1 MTSNNPLQTTI
12 IRGPRQSLRGTLRVP
27 GDKSISHRALLL
39 GGIASGET
47 RVQGLLEGEDCL
59 ATLAAMRRLGVNV
72 EKHESGEYRI
82 EGAGENGL
90 QEPEEI
96 LDLGNSG
103 TATRLMI
110 GLLAGYPIAATLTG
124 DASVRRR
131 PMLRV
136 VEPIRRM
143 GALVLGRKDGDR
155 APLTIQGGNLR
166 GITYSSP
173 LASAQVKSAILLAGL
188 GAKGETRLKEP
199 SLTRDHSERMLRA
212 FGARIARDG
221 ETISIQGGKVLQG
234 QPVQVPGDISSA
246 AFFLV
251 AGLLL
256 PGSDITL
263 RNVGLNP
270 TRTGLID
277 VLQGMGGKID
287 LLEQREV
294 AGERIGN
301 IHVVT
306 SALKGVEVG
315 GSLVPR
321 MIDEFPILTLAAIC
335 AEGRTVIRDAHEL
348 RFKESDRIAAIVR
361 QFANLGIVMEEE
373 EEGYSIEGP
382 QKILAGQ
389 TESLGDHR
397 IAMTLIVAGLLAK
410 GESTVADTG
419 CIATSFPDFFPL
431 LAQLCGEEAVHHG

>member
-1 MTSNNPLQTTI
+1 MTSNNPLQTAF
-12 IRGPRQSLRGTLRVP
+12 IRGPRQGLRGTLSVP

-39 GGIASGET
+39 GGLAAGET
-47 RVQGLLEGEDCL
+47 RIRGLLEGEDCL
-59 ATLAAMRRLGVNV
+59 ATLGAMRRLGVSI
-72 EKHESGEYRI
+72 EKPEPGEYRI
-82 EGAGENGL
+82 EGAGRKGF

-136 VEPIRRM
+136 VEPVRRM
-143 GALVLGRKDGDR
+143 GALVLGRKEGDR
-155 APLTIQGGNLR
+155 VPLTIQGGNLR
-166 GITYSSP
+166 GIEYSSP

-199 SLTRDHSERMLRA
+199 TLTRDHTERMLRA
-212 FGARIARDG
+212 FGARIEKDG
-221 ETISIQGGKVLQG
+221 ETICIQGGTELQG

-246 AFFLV
+246 AFFLL

-256 PGSDITL
+256 PDSSIVL

-277 VLQGMGGKID
+277 VLQAMGGKID
-287 LLEQREV
+287 ILEQREM
-294 AGERIGN
+294 AGERIGD
-301 IHVVT
+301 IQVAT

-321 MIDEFPILTLAAIC
+321 MIDEFPILTLAAIR
-335 AEGRTVIRDAHEL
+335 AEGRTVIRDAREL
-348 RFKESDRIAAIVR
+348 RFKESDRISAIVR
-361 QFANLGIVMEEE
+361 QFNSLGVVIEEQE
-373 EEGYSIEGP
+373 DGYTIEGP
-382 QKILAGQ
+382 QTIHAGRSAS
-389 TESLGDHR
+389 EGDHR
-397 IAMTLIVAGLLAK
+397 IAMTLIVAGLLSE
-410 GESTVADTG
+410 GESEVADTG
-419 CIATSFPDFFPL
+419 CIATSFPDFFAL
-431 LAQLCGEEAVHHG
+431 LAQLCGEDAVHNE